1 MPIIYIHGV
10 ATRDQDKPFA
20 EIKQYLRRFVAP
32 TISSTPENVLID
44 QAFWGDEGAHFA
56 WNGTSR
62 PRSLLLGQGAGTKVD
77 TAADR
82 AELAATLHASLSQL
96 PVSPPGTSPQSG
108 LISGHANTSA
118 GVGVVSPPL
127 RLSALSADELSD
139 LLANVIS
146 GIIDDSAKR
155 VTATLHADELA
166 HDPVFLAD
174 LAAAVSSTAECEL
187 LSTQLRALFPSMG
200 LVGMGGA
207 GDWFQDLGSRVNEAM
222 SRAVSLPGVAASAV
236 AGELRKGLNEFI
248 SVFLGDVFAYL
259 NQRFDKD
266 KVHPGKIQQRFIEKL
281 AVAQEASEQQ
291 GNEPIIVLSHSMGGQ
306 VVYDA
311 ITHFLPLDQ
320 RFKNM
325 RIALWCA
332 TASQVGFFEEAKLF
346 IESNDTYKPG
356 NPVPFPSSHLNAW
369 WNVWDHNDFL
379 SFTAKN
385 IIDGVDDDSFN
396 TGMSL
401 IGAHSGYLQRPSFY
415 RLLGEKVK
423 LAINH

>member
-10 ATRDQDKPFA
+10 ATRDQEKPFS

-32 TISSTPENVLID
+32 VISSAPENVLID
-44 QAFWGDEGAHFA
+44 QAFWGDEGARFA
-56 WNGTSR
+56 WNGASR
-62 PRSLLLGQGAGTKVD
+62 PRSLLLGQGADTKID
-77 TAADR
+77 TVADR
-82 AELAATLHASLSQL
+82 AELAATLHASFSQL
-96 PVSPPGTSPQSG
+96 PVSLPGTRPSG
-108 LISGHANTSA
+108 LISGHANTGA
-118 GVGVVSPPL
+118 DVVSAPL
-127 RLSALSADELSD
+127 RLSALSANELSD
-139 LLANVIS
+139 LLASVME
-146 GIIDDSAKR
+146 GLIDDPAQR
-155 VTATLHADELA
+155 VTATLHADALA
-166 HDPVFLAD
+166 HDPAFLAE

-187 LSTQLRALFPSMG
+187 LSTRLREAFPTVG

-207 GDWFQDLGSRVNEAM
+207 GDWFQDVGNRVSEAM
-222 SRAVSLPGVAASAV
+222 SRAVSIPGVAASAV
-236 AGELRKGLNEFI
+236 AGEFRKGLNEFI
-248 SVFLGDVFAYL
+248 SIFLGDVFAYI

-281 AVAQEASEQQ
+281 AVAQESSVQQ
-291 GNEPIIVLSHSMGGQ
+291 GNEPIVVLSHSMGGQ

-311 ITHFLPLDQ
+311 ITHFLPRDP

-346 IESNDTYKPG
+346 IESNDAYKPG
-356 NPVPFPSSHLNAW
+356 NPVPFPSSHLKAW

-385 IIDGVDDDSFN
+385 IIAGIDDGHFS

-423 LAINH
+423 LAIK